1 MQETPE
7 AANNAGESPAGEL
20 AAPDS
25 KSAQQKPQEDSPEQ
39 SALEAPASLEERLRR
54 AELAAAE
61 HHDAWLRA
69 KAESDNI
76 RKRARG
82 EIAAAHKFAL
92 ETFASELLAV
102 KDSLE
107 AGLAAG
113 NGSVESMR
121 SGAELTLKQLAGIFE
136 RFNLTEINPLG
147 QKFDPHRHQAIGSVE
162 ADAEPNTVVQV
173 LQKGYLLHDRVIRPA
188 LVMVAKARNGSAAPL
203 NPGR

>member
-7 AANNAGESPAGEL
+7 STNSANETPAGEL

-25 KSAQQKPQEDSPEQ
+25 QAPQQRSQPQSVIEP
-39 SALEAPASLEERLRR
+39 ALEMAASLEERLKK

-69 KAESDNI
+69 KAEADNI

-82 EIAAAHKFAL
+82 EIASAHKFAV
-92 ETFASELLAV
+92 EGFASELLAV

-107 AGLAAG
+107 AALAAESA
-113 NGSVESMR
+113 SVESMR
-121 SGAELTLKQLAGIFE
+121 SGVELTLKQLAGVFE
-136 RFNLTEINPLG
+136 RFNLSEINPVG
-147 QKFDPHRHQAIGSVE
+147 QKFDPHRHQAISAVE
-162 ADAEPNTVVQV
+162 AQAEPNTVVRV

-188 LVMVAKARNGSAAPL
+188 LVLVAKARSGDASPL
-203 NPGR
+203 NPQN